1 LLKATTVVRPGNSGG
16 PALDEQGRVIGVI
29 FAELIASDEALIIPW
44 DVIASLAPGDFA
56 PEQPC
61 A

>member
-1 LLKATTVVRPGNSGG
+1 VVRPGNSGG